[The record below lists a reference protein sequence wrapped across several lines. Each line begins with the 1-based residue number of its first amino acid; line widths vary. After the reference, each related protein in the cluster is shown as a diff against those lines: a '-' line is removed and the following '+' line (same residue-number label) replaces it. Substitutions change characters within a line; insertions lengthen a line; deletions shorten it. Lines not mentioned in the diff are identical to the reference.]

1 MTSHV
6 VFDNPKSSISEER
19 GKVSSHG
26 HQEIVVVKVK
36 YLFGS
41 ILSKD
46 SHEPDLLSL
55 NKASSSV
62 VHAIVSNTSH
72 EALLKFIN
80 PGLVQVR
87 EFLFLISR
95 NFTGNLFHFNIYG
108 SQHLV
113 VLLEVS
119 VHLVEESNTSLDS
132 LTNVLISLNDVLF
145 RSINTVD

>member
-6 VFDNPKSSISEER
+6 AFDNPKSSTSEER
-19 GKVSSHG
+19 RKVSFHG

-41 ILSKD
+41 ILTKD

-62 VHAIVSNTSH
+62 VHAIVRNTIQ
-72 EALLKFIN
+72 EAFLNFID
-80 PGLVQVR
+80 PGFVQVSD
-87 EFLFLISR
+87 FLFHISSQ
-95 NFTGNLFHFNIYG
+95 FTWNLFHFNVYR
-108 SQHLV
+108 SQHLI

-119 VHLVEESNTSLDS
+119 VHLVEESNTSKYRLN
-132 LTNVLISLNDVLF
+132 NVLISQYWVLF
-145 RSINTVD
+145 RPINTVD